1 MRVKVFPPLG
11 KAVKNVDD
19 RGWMELPD
27 GSTLADV
34 LKKGGIPRL
43 MAKMLMVRLNS
54 EAVPLSTE
62 VRDGDVVGFISII
75 AAG

>member
-19 RGWMELPD
+19 RGWMELPE

-34 LKKGGIPRL
+34 LKKGGIPRI
-43 MAKMLMVRLNS
+43 MAKTLMVRLNS
-54 EAVPLSTE
+54 EPMPLNTE
-62 VRDGDVVGFISII
+62 VKDGDVVGFFSII